1 MYVFYTY
8 IYSMH
13 IRLIRVGNSQGIV
26 LPKKLLQQYR
36 LSGEVELQST
46 PEGLLISPVA
56 SPARQ
61 GWEAQMQAAL
71 AAGQAPEGELLEGF
85 SDTFEETEW
94 QW

>member
-1 MYVFYTY
+1 
-8 IYSMH
+8 MH
-13 IRLIRVGNSQGIV
+13 TRLIRVGNSQGIV
-26 LPKKLLQQYR
+26 LPKKLLQQYH
-36 LSGEVELQST
+36 LSGEVELHST
-46 PEGLLISPVA
+46 PDGLLIKPMA

-85 SDTFEETEW
+85 SDAFEETEW